1 MKSPIIVALDLPSA
15 HAALDLVRQLDPQLC
30 RLKVGKFMFTQY
42 GPAFVKTLIEQGFD
56 VFLDLK
62 YHDIPNT
69 VATAVAAAAKL
80 GVWMLNV
87 HASGGVAMMQA
98 AKAALQGLQLERV
111 PLLIAVTIL
120 TSLQHED
127 LSVLGI
133 SDPLPVV
140 VERLAQ
146 ASAKA
151 GMDGVVCSAQE
162 AKRLRDLCG
171 QTFKLVTPGIR
182 PAWATRD
189 DQSRVMTPK
198 EALQAGSD
206 YLVIG
211 RPITQASDP
220 AQALASILSDLEH
233 T

>member
-1 MKSPIIVALDLPSA
+1 
-15 HAALDLVRQLDPQLC
+15 
-30 RLKVGKFMFTQY
+30 MFTQY

-98 AKAALQGLQLERV
+98 AKAAVQGLQLERM

-162 AKRLRDLCG
+162 AKRLRGLCG
-171 QTFKLVTPGIR
+171 QGFKLVTPGIR

-206 YLVIG
+206 YLVVG

-220 AQALASILSDLEH
+220 AQALVSILSDLEH